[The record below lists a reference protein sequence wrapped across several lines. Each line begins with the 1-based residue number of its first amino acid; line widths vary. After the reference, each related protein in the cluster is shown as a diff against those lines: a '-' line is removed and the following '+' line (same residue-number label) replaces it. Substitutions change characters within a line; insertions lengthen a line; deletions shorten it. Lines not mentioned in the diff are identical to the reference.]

1 MLEDAMDPGEPT
13 HDPLAAAALAPS
25 PRIARI
31 VTRCRSYREFLA
43 TYGQLADA
51 TSLFVVTPAP
61 LAAGERRRFVIAL
74 ADRSPVMEGLA
85 EVVEPRGGPTG
96 LAGMRLRFIGLPPAS
111 RAVHQQLLSAR
122 RTSPAE
128 LPARPP
134 TIPPPH
140 PPSLAVPT
148 PPRRSSLPPPFP
160 RGRLAKGTAPP
171 IPVEVAPPPPPPAAV
186 EVAPP
191 LPEVAASPPRPRAF
205 EPPAKAVV
213 VEPVISVRDRAPS
226 RAALIVAVLVLLM
239 IAVAAYVL

>member
-1 MLEDAMDPGEPT
+1 MDPGEPT

-171 IPVEVAPPPPPPAAV
+171 IPVEVAPPPPPAAV

>member
-171 IPVEVAPPPPPPAAV
+171 IPVEVAPPPPPAAV